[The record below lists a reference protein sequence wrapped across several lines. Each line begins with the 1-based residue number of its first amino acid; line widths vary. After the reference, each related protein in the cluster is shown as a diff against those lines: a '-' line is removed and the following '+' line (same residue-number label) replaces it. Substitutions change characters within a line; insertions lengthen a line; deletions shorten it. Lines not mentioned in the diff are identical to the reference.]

1 MVYLI
6 SQLWPIMVVAFVAGG
21 IVGWRCRPTSAE

>member
-6 SQLWPIMVVAFVAGG
+6 SQLWPLMVAAFVAGG
-21 IVGWRCRPTSAE
+21 VVGWRRRGASVG

>member
-6 SQLWPIMVVAFVAGG
+6 SQLWPIMVAAFVAGG
-21 IVGWRCRPTSAE
+21 IVGWHRRPTSAK